1 MAVTTRTNLKSY
13 FQSGDKPTE
22 AEFIDLIDSFV
33 HIQEGDDNNQ
43 ITDTLKISGSETYTS
58 GSTPVLLG
66 MVISGS
72 ILPGADAEFDLGSP
86 DKVWRHLFLSQNS
99 LQFVSQ
105 SGEITR
111 VSQDD
116 AKQVFDGRK
125 SSEGMPMKRIRG
137 FATASTFIDLDAT
150 NQQAGD
156 RIDIKVANTFEALS
170 ISTARV
176 SLGPKE
182 TVPLELTGSLKVTP
196 SYSDPHDLKG
206 KYVFS
211 GNPSNFGS
219 AGTGIVISGS
229 LDLSGSFAN
238 YSFENMSMDIS
249 QGGQLIYGALG
260 VAMTGNSNVTIE
272 EAVITQPGHISQ
284 SFNIGTAGN
293 PSTTNMIGVG
303 DNCYIKITEGVIIHV
318 NEDSTFKIQCPQPD
332 VTVNT
337 DTDIITL
344 SNGAGDETVISTGE
358 FGTNP
363 QYISSNY
370 SVPAGNVA
378 VWYGP
383 IKVGTTPE
391 GISNN
396 LGSLRLNTSS
406 QIRIQVF

>member
-1 MAVTTRTNLKSY
+1 MAQKVREDLKKQ
-13 FQSGDKPTE
+13 FEAGDKLTST
-22 AEFIDLIDSFV
+22 AFTDLIDSLV
-33 HIQEGDDNNQ
+33 STQEDSN
-43 ITDTLKISGSETYTS
+43 ISGSLMPTK
-58 GSTPVLLG
+58 GST
-66 MVISGS
+66 
-72 ILPGADAEFDLGSP
+72 FNLGSAERP
-86 DKVWRHLFLSQNS
+86 WKEL
-99 LQFVSQ
+99 FVSKE
-105 SGEITR
+105 SIKLVDTDTNTTESLSKADVTDLKNIE
-111 VSQDD
+111 SQ
-116 AKQVFDGRK
+116 RK
-125 SSEGMPMKRIRG
+125 STDGIPVKRIRS
-137 FATASTFIDLDAT
+137 FTSSSTFIDLEASHSS
-150 NQQAGD
+150 AGD

-332 VTVNT
+332 ITINT

-363 QYISSNY
+363 QYIASNY

-383 IKVGTTPE
+383 IYIGRAAVPNSVGYLVT
-391 GISNN
+391 N
-396 LGSLRLNTSS
+396 LGSLRLNNNS
-406 QIRIQVF
+406 QIRIQAF

>member
-1 MAVTTRTNLKSY
+1 MSNINVNNITPL
-13 FQSGDKPTE
+13 SGDT
-22 AEFIDLIDSFV
+22 IS
-33 HIQEGDDNNQ
+33 
-43 ITDTLKISGSETYTS
+43 ISGSLHISGNFGGSLNSTLEISSSKTYLS
-58 GSTPVLLG
+58 GSTSIPLG
-66 MVISGS
+66 LGVTGS
-72 ILPGADAEFDLGSP
+72 ILPGENGVYDLGSP
-86 DKVWRHLFLSQNS
+86 THIWRELFLSENS
-99 LQFVSQ
+99 LKFVSG
-105 SGEITR
+105 SGEVTSI
-111 VSQDD
+111 SQED
-116 AKQVFDGRK
+116 AKQVFEGRK
-125 SSEGMPMKRIRG
+125 SSAGMPMKRIRG

-332 VTVNT
+332 ITINT

-363 QYISSNY
+363 QYIASNY

-383 IKVGTTPE
+383 IYIGRAAVPNSVGYLVT
-391 GISNN
+391 N
-396 LGSLRLNTSS
+396 LGSLRLNNNS
-406 QIRIQVF
+406 QIRIQAF